1 MSLLYQNQNQ
11 NINEVKRVN
20 DSISE
25 KIKQNKKQKVGFQN
39 NIISN
44 ITSGLNT
51 EKGIANQNKNNSD
64 ELNINNNISG
74 SLGRNVSQSSLS
86 VDLSRF
92 KINPNNFNNSKNKL
106 KLNQNENFE
115 TFNPENN
122 NYISI
127 NNSNENIDLNNFNN
141 LNNLNNF
148 NNDNNVNIINEKKI
162 EEKKNNMN
170 SLLKNFNPYD
180 IKNYL
185 GDKAPQKKIQKKKL
199 AFVNNI
205 PPSISNLQMIL
216 YNKRMDD
223 LNKKNNPEFL
233 FKDFYQKES
242 RRMIVEYLKIFK
254 NDNIS
259 LKTLMKNWN
268 INPLVLLNKEKREE
282 QNSLNKSNN
291 NDDNNNNKN
300 ISYLNRDNTYNSFSK
315 SESTNKKDLT
325 ESPSKK
331 RFNKVNSF
339 KILSTFLNDIN
350 DESQEKSLLIFLSIP
365 RILGLITSEGKLS
378 YIFCISPTNISCT
391 YGIETY
397 IFKWNDCK
405 NYNLIGYFDLI
416 NVDNCYINPENKK
429 RFDIYI
435 SLGKKINNENNKI
448 NDEKYYCIEAIDEEM
463 SQNYVQAINFVS
475 QLVKYRVYLKQKR
488 EGKLVNYK
496 YY

>member
-64 ELNINNNISG
+64 ELNINNNINNINNNPSG
-74 SLGRNVSQSSLS
+74 SLPRNASQSSLS
-86 VDLSRF
+86 VDLNKY
-92 KINPNNFNNSKNKL
+92 KITPNNFFFNNSKIKS
-106 KLNQNENFE
+106 KLNQNDNFE
-115 TFNPENN
+115 TFNPVKDNNIVNISTNIKENIKAN
-122 NYISI
+122 NDN
-127 NNSNENIDLNNFNN
+127 NNSNE
-141 LNNLNNF
+141 
-148 NNDNNVNIINEKKI
+148 KKI
-162 EEKKNNMN
+162 NNME

-185 GDKAPQKKIQKKKL
+185 GDKVPQKKIQKKKL
-199 AFVNNI
+199 TFVNNI

-429 RFDIYI
+429 RFDIYV

-448 NDEKYYCIEAIDEEM
+448 NEEKYYCIEAIDEEM